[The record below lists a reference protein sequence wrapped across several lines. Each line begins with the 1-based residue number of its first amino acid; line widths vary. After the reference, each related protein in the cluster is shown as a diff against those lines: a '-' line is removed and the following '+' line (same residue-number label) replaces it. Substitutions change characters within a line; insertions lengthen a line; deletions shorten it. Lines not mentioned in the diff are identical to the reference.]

1 MKFAICNR
9 LIKTSLLNACFVNF
23 TYCDTYYELFIECLL
38 MILSLYVKISYTL
51 KVQWRLPSHF
61 DLKKLRIVY
70 ENL

>member
-1 MKFAICNR
+1 
-9 LIKTSLLNACFVNF
+9 
-23 TYCDTYYELFIECLL
+23 

-70 ENL
+70 EQAEKLKSREMKDG